1 MLRTGG
7 LNTGDRIVEVDGYAL
22 MSPDQEDAVKAI
34 SNAKNPLRLLVQSL
48 VQQKVFES
56 ANISYLCI

>member
-48 VQQKVFES
+48 VQQKVF
-56 ANISYLCI
+56 